1 MLYRIDLSILQKSK
15 SLKKETRMHYN
26 GKKTPKRK
34 LKSMM
39 LRYTSLNPDD
49 DPKLHY
55 ESLDKNDECQSCGLL
70 LMADYEY
77 FR

>member
-1 MLYRIDLSILQKSK
+1 MRLDVERKIEEKIK
-15 SLKKETRMHYN
+15 
-26 GKKTPKRK
+26 KRK

-39 LRYTSLNPDD
+39 LRYTSLHPEEYRTSYRSAEMD
-49 DPKLHY
+49 
-55 ESLDKNDECQSCGLL
+55 ESCHSCGLL